1 MAKADT
7 VALYE
12 ADFLEGKTQEAIDR
26 FKNKSVDKQ
35 YASIMAWRFKKRKL
49 EASTGSS
56 ISGVIEYIRGTKA
69 RVRSLAMLTTDDI
82 NRIEEELVSLE
93 NFMDEMR
100 ELHRENEIKQLEEES
115 MRISQRLAQ
124 LKGE

>member
-1 MAKADT
+1 
-7 VALYE
+7 
-12 ADFLEGKTQEAIDR
+12 
-26 FKNKSVDKQ
+26 
-35 YASIMAWRFKKRKL
+35 
-49 EASTGSS
+49 
-56 ISGVIEYIRGTKA
+56 
-69 RVRSLAMLTTDDI
+69 MLTTDDI